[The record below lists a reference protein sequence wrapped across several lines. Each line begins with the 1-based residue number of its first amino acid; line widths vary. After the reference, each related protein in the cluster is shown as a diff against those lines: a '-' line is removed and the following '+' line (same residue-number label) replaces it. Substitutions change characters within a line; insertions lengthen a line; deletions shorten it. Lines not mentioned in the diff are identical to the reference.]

1 MLIKPKERLLK
12 IGDVLQF
19 PSFVNESTTVDSL
32 TKTGNGKTLSGYIV
46 SKNGYQKNGEW
57 YYRVVGTG
65 YLEYKL
71 LENARN

>member
-1 MLIKPKERLLK
+1 MLIKPKERLLQ

-19 PSFVNESTTVDSL
+19 PSFDERTTVDSL
-32 TKTGNGKTLSGYIV
+32 TQTGNGRTKSGYLV
-46 SKNGYQKNGEW
+46 SKNGYQRNGAW

-71 LENARN
+71 LENAES